1 MDAQGLAE
9 VDILIRNG
17 VVVTV
22 DPKSTV
28 LYDGAVAVSDGRI
41 VAVGPT
47 ADVAGRY
54 RGKKT
59 LDARHRAVMPGLVDT
74 HHHFLQNFLKG
85 SRDDL
90 ALADWI
96 DQVSAPR
103 IVLAVQ
109 DYLNGDY
116 ELEYQATRLGC
127 VEALRSG
134 ITCILNMEWATH
146 PIVIDAYEEAGI
158 RAVHTLTLTD
168 YDQWKR
174 PGMILPMDKALPL
187 AEQLIARCRASQ
199 GGRVAFRYGLAC
211 PNSCTS
217 HLFREVRA
225 LATHNRVGIHVH
237 IAETRFEWD
246 NIHNLYGKTPVRY
259 LHDIGLLGPD
269 VLGAHCIWL
278 SDEDIRILKET
289 GTSVAHNPECNM
301 KVADGIARIADMVA
315 AGVVVSLGT
324 DSCAVN
330 DNMDMFEAM
339 RVAAFLQKVSQMNP
353 AVVPADEV
361 LAMATIGGA
370 RALNMEH
377 EIGSLE
383 VGKKADII
391 LVDLTQPHIRP
402 INNVVNNL
410 VYAAGAARD
419 VETVIVDGRLVVENH
434 RLLTLDEEAVLA
446 QAEAYAFARFERA
459 GLAVPPYHRIQK
471 SLDKT
476 QTERMP

>member
-1 MDAQGLAE
+1 MTDAQKPAE

-17 VVVTV
+17 VVLTL
-22 DPKSTV
+22 DAKRTV
-28 LYDGAVAVSDGRI
+28 LYDGAVAVAGGRI

-47 ADVAGRY
+47 ADVASRY
-54 RGKKT
+54 QGKKT
-59 LDARHRAVMPGLVDT
+59 LEARHKAVMPGLVDT

-109 DYLNGDY
+109 DYLRGEY
-116 ELEYQATRLGC
+116 GLEYHATRLGC
-127 VEALRSG
+127 VEALKSG

-146 PIVIDAYEEAGI
+146 PKVIDAYEEAGI

-174 PGMILPMDKALPL
+174 PGMILPMDKAFPL
-187 AEQLIARCRASQ
+187 ADQLIARCRASQ
-199 GGRVAFRYGLAC
+199 GGRVTFRYGLAC
-211 PNSCTS
+211 PNSCTTD
-217 HLFREVRA
+217 LFREARA
-225 LATHNRVGIHVH
+225 LATHHRVGIHVH

-278 SDEDIRILKET
+278 SDEDIQILKDT

-301 KVADGIARIADMVA
+301 KVADGVARIADMLA

-339 RVAAFLQKVSQMNP
+339 RIAAFLQKVTRMDP

-370 RALNMEH
+370 RALNLEH

-391 LVDLTQPHIRP
+391 LVDLSQPHMRP
-402 INNVVNNL
+402 INNIANNL
-410 VYAAGAARD
+410 VYAASAARD
-419 VETVIVDGRLVVENH
+419 VETVIVDGALVVENH
-434 RLLTLDEEAVLA
+434 RLLTLDEEVVVN
-446 QAEAYAFARFERA
+446 QAEEYAFTRFEQA
-459 GLAVPPYHRIQK
+459 GLTVPPYHRVQG
-471 SLDKT
+471 SLSK
-476 QTERMP
+476 RH